1 MNNIAEEN
9 NSLNTE
15 QLPWL
20 IFRLDNQQYAINC
33 EAVASISLAPEH
45 PQKLP
50 GVRKEMV
57 GVFVLRDSVVPL
69 LSLRELFNKPRL
81 SDEFAEFSGIMDA
94 RKQDHIHWVNEL
106 KKAYDEH
113 REFTLTDNPH
123 ECAFGRWYDSYQ
135 PPNHSV
141 AFYLKK
147 LEEPHKTLHGIATQ
161 YNAALKSGDAE
172 AMEDMEYWIDMAEN
186 ELMPE
191 ILATMDDAKNIL
203 KQSYRESAVIME
215 YCGHTMAILVDSV
228 VGIAPLHSFEGFEDY
243 LKNDAASAYYIEGAA
258 KRKNFDDVIIK
269 LNYEKL
275 LECLGC

>member
-1 MNNIAEEN
+1 MNSFTEDN

-20 IFRLDNQQYAINC
+20 VFKLDNQQYAINC
-33 EAVASISLAPEH
+33 EAVSSVTLAPEK
-45 PQKLP
+45 PQALP
-50 GVRKEMV
+50 GVRKEMA
-57 GVFVLRDSVVPL
+57 GVFVLRNSVVPL
-69 LSLRELFNKPRL
+69 LSLRALFNKPRL
-81 SDEFAEFSGIMDA
+81 SDEFARFAAVMDD
-94 RKQDHIHWVNEL
+94 RKQDHILWVEEL
-106 KKAYDEH
+106 KKAFSEN
-113 REFTLTDNPH
+113 RPFTFTENPH

-147 LEEPHKTLHGIATQ
+147 LDEPHKTLHSIAAQ
-161 YNAALKSGDAE
+161 YNAAVKSGD
-172 AMEDMEYWIDMAEN
+172 MEDIDYWIDMAVN

-191 ILATMDDAKNIL
+191 LLATMDDAKTIL

-215 YCGHTMAILVDSV
+215 YCGRTMAIAVDAV
-228 VGIAPLHSFEGFEDY
+228 VGISTLYGFDGSEEY
-243 LKNDAASAYYIEGAA
+243 IKNNSDSAYYIEGAA
-258 KRKNFDDVIIK
+258 KRKGFDDVIIK